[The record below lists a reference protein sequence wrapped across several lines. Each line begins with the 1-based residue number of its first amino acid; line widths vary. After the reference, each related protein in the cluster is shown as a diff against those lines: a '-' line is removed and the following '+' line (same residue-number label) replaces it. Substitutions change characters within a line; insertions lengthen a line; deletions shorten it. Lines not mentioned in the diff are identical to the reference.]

1 CYYFYMD
8 AHSLVEEFTIY
19 LSIEKNRSQNTVDAY
34 RQDVTRFIKRAKL
47 KSSKAVKTITPQD
60 IVSYLKSLRSSGASA
75 RTSARALAS
84 IKSFYKYLVGED
96 IMISSPAEVIQSPK
110 LGRSIPAVLSTEEVE
125 KILSAPNIKTP
136 EGVRDVAMLETIY
149 ATGFRASEL
158 VAIKLKD
165 INLDMGYIST
175 IGKGSKERA
184 VPLGEVATEQIR
196 EYRTTARPLLLK
208 NRVSDFLFVTRRGSK
223 MTRQGFW
230 KMIKQRAKQAGIL
243 KKISPHS
250 MRHSF
255 ATHLLEH
262 GADLR
267 SVQQMLGHSDI
278 STTQI
283 YTHIARTRI
292 SEIYEKT
299 HPRAK

>member
-1 CYYFYMD
+1 MD
-8 AHSLVEEFTIY
+8 VHSLVKEFTIY
-19 LSIEKNRSQNTVDAY
+19 LYIEKNRSQNTVDAY
-34 RQDVTRFIKRAKL
+34 GQDVTRFIKRAKL
-47 KSSKAVKTITPQD
+47 KSSKAVKAVTPQE
-60 IVSYLKSLRSSGASA
+60 IISYIKSLKNSGASA
-75 RTSARALAS
+75 RTSARSLAS

-96 IMISSPAEVIQSPK
+96 IMTSNPAEVIQSPK
-110 LGRSIPAVLSTEEVE
+110 LGRSIPTVLSAKEVE

-165 INLDMGYIST
+165 INLEMGYIST
-175 IGKGSKERA
+175 IGKGSKERT
-184 VPLGEVATEQIR
+184 VPLGEVATERIK
-196 EYRTTARPLLLK
+196 EYRATARPLLLK
-208 NRVSDFLFVTRRGSK
+208 NRVSDSLFVTRRGSE

-230 KMIKQRAKQAGIL
+230 KMIKLRAKQAGIL

-283 YTHIARTRI
+283 YTHVARARI